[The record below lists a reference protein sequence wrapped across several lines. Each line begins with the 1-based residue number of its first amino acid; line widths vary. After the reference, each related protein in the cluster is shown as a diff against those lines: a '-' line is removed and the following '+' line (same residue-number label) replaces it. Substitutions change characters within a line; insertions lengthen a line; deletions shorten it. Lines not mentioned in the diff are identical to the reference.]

1 MKSNA
6 NTIIRIRND
15 AKEFAIHKDR
25 LLTLNYVKNANFAD
39 RNSISSMA
47 RILIDPSFKNV
58 GTRMEFLHQLL
69 LLLIMTY
76 LKMLIDPF
84 QQKMQ

>member
-1 MKSNA
+1 MNA
-6 NTIIRIRND
+6 NRIIGIRND
-15 AKEFAIHKDR
+15 AKEFTIQIM
-25 LLTLNYVKNANFAD
+25 L
-39 RNSISSMA
+39 
-47 RILIDPSFKNV
+47 RIPILPAEILYHQRHTFLESSFKNV
-58 GTRMEFLHQLL
+58 GTGMEFLHQLL